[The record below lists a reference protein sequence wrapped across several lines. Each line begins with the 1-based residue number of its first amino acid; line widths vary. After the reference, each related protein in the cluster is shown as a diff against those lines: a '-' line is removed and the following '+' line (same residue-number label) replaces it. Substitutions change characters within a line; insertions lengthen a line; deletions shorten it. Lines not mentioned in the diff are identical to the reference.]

1 MLGPQP
7 SAVPSTTPS
16 VPTMKTRDNEQT
28 ERSDKG
34 MSPDPSTHALKREG
48 RAPVV
53 AVGRFSA
60 KDFGSLWLAWSEA
73 GLVEVS
79 FAPFDWLDTVGV
91 PSLAIPKVYAEPLK
105 AYFNGEDAQ
114 LHTLPRDARG
124 TPFQHQVWDE
134 LCRIPRGSVRSYSGV
149 ALDIGNPRATRAVGL
164 ANGRNPLPVVV
175 PCHRVVA
182 ASHQLG
188 GYTGGLDRKRA
199 LLELEGVHIE
209 GDVVRPGQ
217 LTLFEG

>member
-1 MLGPQP
+1 MLGPHA
-7 SAVPSTTPS
+7 SASPAAAI
-16 VPTMKTRDNEQT
+16 MKTRDT
-28 ERSDKG
+28 ENSDRRPAKS
-34 MSPDPSTHALKREG
+34 MSADPSTRPLKREG
-48 RAPVV
+48 RAPVA
-53 AVGRFSA
+53 AVGRFGA
-60 KDFGSLWLAWSEA
+60 KGFGTLWLAWSDA

-79 FAPFDWLDTVGV
+79 FTPFEWLETVGV
-91 PSLAIPKVYAEPLK
+91 PTAAVPREYAEPLK
-105 AYFNGEDAQ
+105 AYFGGDAVE
-114 LHTLPRDARG
+114 LHGLPRDARG
-124 TPFQHQVWDE
+124 TAFQHQVWE
-134 LCRIPRGSVRSYSGV
+134 ALCSIPRGSVRSYAGV
-149 ALDIGNPRATRAVGL
+149 ASDIGNPRAMRAVGL

-199 LLELEGVHIE
+199 LLELEGVRIE